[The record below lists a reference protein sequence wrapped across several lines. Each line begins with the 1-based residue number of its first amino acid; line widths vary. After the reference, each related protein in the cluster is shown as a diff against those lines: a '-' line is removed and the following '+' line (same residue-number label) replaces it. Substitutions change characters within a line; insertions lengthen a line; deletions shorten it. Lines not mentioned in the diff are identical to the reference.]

1 MSVYEKQILMQIWG
15 GRTSLLNLSRWAREK
30 SILQDSTSEGSAAAA
45 LKAQLM
51 LFREQSRLIKVH
63 LMFFREYSRSNKE
76 GCVHACVQASV
87 CVWGGVGVCVHV
99 NVESWVQFSR
109 SVMSDSL
116 WPHEPQHT
124 RPPCPSPTPG
134 VYPNSCP
141 LSRWCHTTVSSSV
154 GPFSS
159 CPQFF
164 QHQGLFK
171 WVSPLHQVAKVLEI
185 QLQHQ
190 SSQWVNRTGWISLL
204 SQGLSRVFSNTTVQ
218 KHQFFSAQLSL

>member
-87 CVWGGVGVCVHV
+87 CVCVGVGVCVHV
-99 NVESWVQFSR
+99 NIAQSCLTLCDPMNHSTPGLPIHLQLPESTQTHAHWVGDIIQLSHPL
-109 SVMSDSL
+109 SA
-116 WPHEPQHT
+116 
-124 RPPCPSPTPG
+124 PSPPAL
-134 VYPNSCP
+134 N
-141 LSRWCHTTVSSSV
+141 
-154 GPFSS
+154 FSS
-159 CPQFF
+159 
-164 QHQGLFK
+164 
-171 WVSPLHQVAKVLEI
+171 I
-185 QLQHQ
+185 
-190 SSQWVNRTGWISLL
+190 
-204 SQGLSRVFSNTTVQ
+204 RVFLNESALCIRRP
-218 KHQFFSAQLSL
+218 KYWRFSFNISPPNE